1 MRIFIA
7 ALLAAA
13 AVSAHAQILTTE
25 VWIGKLDRS
34 AGFAVSDLQNLS
46 NHPGYDN
53 QPSFF
58 PDGARLLYTTE
69 AAGLSDTGQGVHAVL
84 VDLATGAQTKLSDAR
99 GFSPTPAADGKNI
112 TVLREGGVWLHAL
125 DGKLIG
131 PVVDTKE
138 AGYYTRFDDRTW
150 VLFMNDKERRIVI
163 RDQKTKALETMATGA
178 ITAPYRVPGQRA
190 VTFVSQEPFPMPEN
204 AAKDAKP
211 SLVLR
216 KLDLKSK
223 KVTTLATLPFPTG
236 GHHVWTTRGTILIAS
251 GGQIYEWSP
260 NSPSEWT
267 KVWRASEPDLQGI
280 TRIALSPNEDRIALV
295 SVPRGETVVREA
307 RVASNAALATRNAT
321 GVASFFTSD
330 GHLISSSG
338 AEYDGI
344 EGIQKGYA
352 EHFAKQPDVVY
363 VRTPESIEESRS
375 DGVVSERGTW
385 TGTWTTPAG
394 PAELRGQYMAVWRR
408 SIGDNGTP
416 SWRTQTELFVPMDCQ
431 GEGCADR

>member
-1 MRIFIA
+1 MRILAA
-7 ALLAAA
+7 ALLAAVT
-13 AVSAHAQILTTE
+13 VSAYAQVLTTE
-25 VWIGKLDRS
+25 VWVGKLDRS

-53 QPSFF
+53 QPAFF
-58 PDGARLLYTTE
+58 PDGARLLYTSE
-69 AAGLSDTGQGVHAVL
+69 AGGLSDTGQGVNAVL
-84 VDLATGAQTKLSDAR
+84 VDLVSGTQTTLAEAR
-99 GFSPTPAADGKNI
+99 GFSPTPASDGKNI
-112 TVLREGGVWLHAL
+112 TMLREGGVWLHAL
-125 DGKLIG
+125 DGKLLG

-190 VTFVSQEPFPMPEN
+190 VTFVSEDPFPMPEN

-216 KLDLKSK
+216 KLDLKTK

-236 GHHVWTTRGTILIAS
+236 GHHVWTSRGTILMAS

-260 NSPSEWT
+260 EKPSEWT
-267 KVWRASEPDLQGI
+267 KVWSASEPDLQGI
-280 TRIALSPNEDRIALV
+280 TRIALSPKEDRIALV
-295 SVPRGETVVREA
+295 SVPRGATVVRESRA
-307 RVASNAALATRNAT
+307 ASNDALAKRNAEAVT
-321 GVASFFTSD
+321 SFFTND
-330 GHLISSSG
+330 GHLIASSG
-338 AEYDGI
+338 SEYDGTDS
-344 EGIQKGYA
+344 IQKGYA
-352 EHFAKQPDVVY
+352 DVFAERPDVVY

-375 DGVVSERGTW
+375 DGAVSERGTW

-394 PAELRGQYMAVWRR
+394 PIEMRGQYLAVWRR

-416 SWRTQTELFVPMDCQ
+416 AWRTQSELFVPMDCT
-431 GEGCADR
+431 GGGCAAR